1 MSGGLRPGTSGFSG
15 RSRGRETTVTRRYD
29 IHDLLSHRTPVGPSA
44 HTRSGAP
51 RRRNPTT
58 EAFYIMSA
66 VERKLEDIK
75 ETIVSEVPNDISISD
90 VKYEGPELV
99 VYTRDPKKFAGDG
112 DLIRRLAS
120 KLRKRITVRPD
131 PDVLSRPEEARK
143 KIREVV
149 PDEAGITDLDF
160 HADTGEVVIEAQKPG
175 MVIGRHGSTLR
186 EITQQ
191 VGWTPEVVR
200 TPPIESAT
208 VSNVRNFLKQER
220 DDRRDILE
228 RVGRQIHREEM
239 SDDEWVRITTLGCC
253 REVGRASFILNTP
266 ETRVLIDCG
275 DKPGAEGEVPYLQ
288 VPEALGAGAQNID
301 AVVLTHAHLDHSA
314 LIPLLFKY
322 GYDGPIYCTEP
333 TRDLMGLL
341 TLDYLDVAA
350 KEGRAPPYESEQ
362 VREAIKHCIPLEYGD
377 VTDIAPDLKLT
388 FHNAGHILGSAVSH
402 FHVGDGLYNVA
413 FSGDIHYDDTRLFN
427 GAVNEFPRVE
437 TLVMESTYG
446 GRNDFQTDQEDSEE
460 ELKRVIRETTEEG
473 GKILIPAFAVGRS
486 QEIMLVLEEAMR
498 KGEIPEVPVHL
509 DGMIWEATAIHT
521 TYPEYLRDDLRDR
534 IFHDDENPFLSDQF
548 NHIDGGEEERQ
559 EVADGGPCI
568 VLSTSGMVE
577 GGPIM
582 SWLTHVGSE
591 EDSTLVFVGYQAQGT
606 LGRRIQNGWDEIPM
620 DDRSNG
626 RGTLSLNM
634 NVETVD
640 GFSGHADRQGL
651 MNFVRTM
658 NPRPEKVLCVHG
670 DESSVQD
677 LSSALYHEF
686 NMRTFAPKN
695 LETFRFK

>member
-1 MSGGLRPGTSGFSG
+1 MST
-15 RSRGRETTVTRRYD
+15 
-29 IHDLLSHRTPVGPSA
+29 
-44 HTRSGAP
+44 
-51 RRRNPTT
+51 
-58 EAFYIMSA
+58 
-66 VERKLEDIK
+66 VERQLEDLKAEIA
-75 ETIVSEVPNDISISD
+75 SEVPNDISISD

-99 VYTRDPKKFAGDG
+99 VYTRDPKKFAQNG

-131 PDVLSRPEEARK
+131 PDVLSRPDQAREE
-143 KIREVV
+143 ILSVI
-149 PDEAGITDLDF
+149 PDEAGVTDLDF
-160 HADTGEVVIEAQKPG
+160 HADTGEVVIEAAKPG

-186 EITQQ
+186 EITQK

-200 TPPIESAT
+200 TPPIQSST

-220 DDRRDILE
+220 EERRDILE
-228 RVGRQIHREEM
+228 RIGRQIHRREL
-239 SDDEWVRITTLGCC
+239 SKDKWVRITTLGCC
-253 REVGRASFILNTP
+253 REVGRAAFILSTA
-266 ETRVLIDCG
+266 ETRILIDCG

-288 VPEALGAGAQNID
+288 VPEALGSGANSID

-350 KEGRAPPYESEQ
+350 KEGRTPPYESEM
-362 VREAIKHCIPLEYGD
+362 VREAIKHCITLEYGD
-377 VTDIAPDLKLT
+377 VTDIAPDVKLT

-402 FHVGDGLYNVA
+402 FHIGDGLYNVA
-413 FSGDIHYDDTRLFN
+413 FSGDIHYEDTRLFN

-446 GRNDFQTDQEDSEE
+446 GRNDYQTDQKDAEQALVD
-460 ELKRVIRETTEEG
+460 VINRTHDRG
-473 GKILIPAFAVGRS
+473 GKVVIPAFAVGRS
-486 QEIMLVLEEAMR
+486 QEIMLVVEEAMR
-498 KGEIPEVPVHL
+498 KGKIPKMPVHL

-521 TYPEYLRDDLRDR
+521 TYPEYLRDELRDR
-534 IFHDDENPFLSDQF
+534 IFHEDENPFLAEEF
-548 NHIDGGEEERQ
+548 NHIDGGEDERRDI
-559 EVADGGPCI
+559 ADGGPCI
-568 VLSTSGMVE
+568 ILSTSGMVT

-582 SWLTHVGSE
+582 SWLRHLGGQ
-591 EDSTLVFVGYQAQGT
+591 EDNTMVFVGYQAQGT
-606 LGRRIQNGWDEIPM
+606 LGRRIQNGWDEIPVN
-620 DDRSNG
+620 DPNDRG
-626 RGTLSLNM
+626 RTSTMTMKM

-640 GFSGHADRQGL
+640 GFSGHADRNGL
-651 MNFVRTM
+651 MNFVRNM

-670 DESSVQD
+670 DESSTQD

>member
-1 MSGGLRPGTSGFSG
+1 MSS
-15 RSRGRETTVTRRYD
+15 
-29 IHDLLSHRTPVGPSA
+29 
-44 HTRSGAP
+44 
-51 RRRNPTT
+51 
-58 EAFYIMSA
+58 
-66 VERKLEDIK
+66 VERQLEDLK
-75 ETIVSEVPNDISISD
+75 EEIANEVPADISISD
-90 VKYEGPELV
+90 VTYEGPELV
-99 VYTRDPKKFAGDG
+99 VYTRDPKEFASDG

-131 PDVLSRPEEARK
+131 PDVLSRPDTAEAT
-143 KIREVV
+143 IREVI
-149 PDEAGITDLDF
+149 PEEAGVTDLDF

-186 EITQQ
+186 EITQK

-200 TPPIESAT
+200 TPPIESST

-220 DDRRDILE
+220 EERRDILE
-228 RVGRQIHREEM
+228 RIGRQIHRQEM

-253 REVGRASFILNTP
+253 REVGRAAFILSTP
-266 ETRVLIDCG
+266 ETRILIDCG

-288 VPEALGAGAQNID
+288 VPEALGSGANSLD

-350 KEGRAPPYESEQ
+350 KEGRAPPYESEM

-377 VTDIAPDLKLT
+377 VTDIAPDIKLT

-402 FHVGDGLYNVA
+402 FHIGDGLYNVA
-413 FSGDIHYDDTRLFN
+413 FSGDIHYEDTRLFN

-437 TLVMESTYG
+437 TLVLESTYG
-446 GRNDFQTDQEDSEE
+446 GRNDYQTDQEDSERK
-460 ELKRVIRETTEEG
+460 LKKVINETYERD
-473 GKILIPAFAVGRS
+473 GKVVIPAFAVGRS

-498 KGEIPEVPVHL
+498 SGDIPEMPVHL

-534 IFHDDENPFLSDQF
+534 IFHDDENPFLAEQF

-559 EVADGGPCI
+559 DVADGDPAI
-568 VLSTSGMVE
+568 ILSTSGMVT

-582 SWLTHVGSE
+582 SWLRHLGGDE
-591 EDSTLVFVGYQAQGT
+591 RNRMVFVGYQAQGT
-606 LGRRIQNGWDEIPM
+606 LGRRIQNGWDEIPINDRHNSSRGNTLKLKM
-620 DDRSNG
+620 D
-626 RGTLSLNM
+626 
-634 NVETVD
+634 VETVD

-651 MNFVRTM
+651 ENFVRTM

-670 DESSVQD
+670 DESSTQD

>member
-1 MSGGLRPGTSGFSG
+1 
-15 RSRGRETTVTRRYD
+15 
-29 IHDLLSHRTPVGPSA
+29 
-44 HTRSGAP
+44 
-51 RRRNPTT
+51 
-58 EAFYIMSA
+58 MSA
-66 VERKLEDIK
+66 VDQQLDELEAEIEREI
-75 ETIVSEVPNDISISD
+75 PNDISVSD

-99 VYTRDPKKFAGDG
+99 VYTRHPKQFAQNG
-112 DLIRRLAS
+112 DLVRKLAS

-131 PDVLSRPEEARK
+131 PEVLSRPDEAREDIHRVVPEEAG
-143 KIREVV
+143 V
-149 PDEAGITDLDF
+149 TDLDF
-160 HADTGEVVIEAQKPG
+160 HEDTGEVVVEAEKPG

-186 EITQQ
+186 EITQE

-200 TPPIESAT
+200 TPPIESST

-220 DDRRDILE
+220 DDRRDVLE

-239 SDDEWVRITTLGCC
+239 ADDQWVRITTLGCC
-253 REVGRASFILNTP
+253 REVGRAAFILNTA

-275 DKPGAEGEVPYLQ
+275 DKPGAEDEVPYLQ
-288 VPEALGAGAQNID
+288 VPEALGAGAQNLD

-350 KEGRAPPYESEQ
+350 KEGRTPPYDSEQ

-377 VTDIAPDLKLT
+377 VTDIAPDVKLT
-388 FHNAGHILGSAVSH
+388 FHNAGHILGSAVTH
-402 FHVGDGLYNVA
+402 FHIGDGLYNVA

-427 GAVNEFPRVE
+427 GAVNDFPRVE
-437 TLVMESTYG
+437 TLVLESTYG
-446 GRNDFQTDQEDSEE
+446 GRNDYQTDQEDSER
-460 ELKRVIRETTEEG
+460 ELKRIINEAYERD
-473 GKILIPAFAVGRS
+473 GKVLIPAFAVGRS
-486 QEIMLVLEEAMR
+486 QELMLVLEEAMR
-498 KGEIPEVPVHL
+498 EGEIPTMPVHL

-534 IFHDDENPFLSDQF
+534 IFHEDENPFLADQF
-548 NHIDGGEEERQ
+548 NHIDGGEDERQ
-559 EVADGGPCI
+559 EVADGEPCI

-582 SWLTHVGSE
+582 SWLRHVGDDP
-591 EDSTLVFVGYQAQGT
+591 DSTMAFVGYQAQGT
-606 LGRRIQNGWDEIPM
+606 LGSRIQSGWDEIPLN
-620 DDRSNG
+620 DRNG
-626 RGTLSLNM
+626 GRADTLTLNVE
-634 NVETVD
+634 VETVD

-651 MNFVRTM
+651 ENFVKTM

-677 LSSALYHEF
+677 LSSSLYHDY

-695 LETFRFK
+695 LETFRFE

>member
-1 MSGGLRPGTSGFSG
+1 MS
-15 RSRGRETTVTRRYD
+15 
-29 IHDLLSHRTPVGPSA
+29 
-44 HTRSGAP
+44 
-51 RRRNPTT
+51 N
-58 EAFYIMSA
+58 
-66 VERKLEDIK
+66 VERQLEDIK
-75 ETIVSEVPNDISISD
+75 EQIESEVPSDISISD
-90 VKYEGPELV
+90 VTYEGPKLV
-99 VYTRDPKKFAGDG
+99 VYTRDPKTFAENG
-112 DLIRRLAS
+112 DLVRRLAS

-131 PDVLSRPEEARK
+131 PDVLSHPQEAEEKIMNVIPEEAG
-143 KIREVV
+143 V
-149 PDEAGITDLDF
+149 TDLDF
-160 HADTGEVVIEAQKPG
+160 HVDTGEVVIEAAKPG

-200 TPPIESAT
+200 TPPIESST

-220 DDRRDILE
+220 EERREILE
-228 RVGRQIHREEM
+228 RVGRQIHRQEM

-253 REVGRASFILNTP
+253 REVGRASFILSTP

-275 DKPGAEGEVPYLQ
+275 DKPGAEGEVPYLH
-288 VPEALGAGAQNID
+288 VPEATPLNSLD

-350 KEGRAPPYESEQ
+350 KEGRTPPYESEM
-362 VREAIKHCIPLEYGD
+362 VREAIKHTIPLEYGD
-377 VTDIAPDLKLT
+377 VTDIAPDIKLT

-402 FHVGDGLYNVA
+402 FHIGDGLYNVA
-413 FSGDIHYDDTRLFN
+413 FSGDIHYTDTRLFN

-446 GRNDFQTDQEDSEE
+446 GRNDYQTDQADSEDKLIE
-460 ELKRVIRETTEEG
+460 VIKETAEDG
-473 GKILIPAFAVGRS
+473 GKVVIPAFAVGRS

-498 KGEIPEVPVHL
+498 NGDIPEMPVHL

-534 IFHDDENPFLSDQF
+534 IFHDDENPFLAEQF

-559 EVADGGPCI
+559 EVADGGPCVI
-568 VLSTSGMVE
+568 LSTSGMVT

-582 SWLTHVGSE
+582 SWLRHLGGDERNTM
-591 EDSTLVFVGYQAQGT
+591 VFVGYQAQGT
-606 LGRRIQNGWDEIPM
+606 LGRRIQSGWDEIPM
-620 DDRSNG
+620 NERGRNGGG
-626 RGTLSLNM
+626 RGSTLKLKM
-634 NVETVD
+634 DVETVD
-640 GFSGHADRQGL
+640 GFSGHADRNGL

-670 DESSVQD
+670 DESSTRD
-677 LSSALYHEF
+677 LSSGLYHEF

>member
-1 MSGGLRPGTSGFSG
+1 MSS
-15 RSRGRETTVTRRYD
+15 
-29 IHDLLSHRTPVGPSA
+29 
-44 HTRSGAP
+44 
-51 RRRNPTT
+51 
-58 EAFYIMSA
+58 
-66 VERKLEDIK
+66 VERQLEDLKAEI
-75 ETIVSEVPNDISISD
+75 TDEVPSDISISD
-90 VKYEGPELV
+90 VRYEGPELV
-99 VYTRDPKKFAGDG
+99 VYTRHPKKFAQDG

-131 PDVLSRPEEARK
+131 PDVLSRPSEARAEIEDVIPEEAG
-143 KIREVV
+143 V
-149 PDEAGITDLDF
+149 TDLDF
-160 HADTGEVVIEAQKPG
+160 HADTGEVVIEAAKPG

-186 EITQQ
+186 EITQR

-200 TPPIESAT
+200 TPPIESST

-220 DDRRDILE
+220 EERRDILE
-228 RVGRQIHREEM
+228 RIGRQIHRRQM
-239 SDDEWVRITTLGCC
+239 ADEQWVRITTLGCC
-253 REVGRASFILNTP
+253 REVGRAAFVLSTAD
-266 ETRVLIDCG
+266 TRILIDCG
-275 DKPGAEGEVPYLQ
+275 DKPGADGEVPYLQ
-288 VPEALGAGAQNID
+288 VPEALGAGASNLD

-350 KEGRAPPYESEQ
+350 KEGRAPPYESEM
-362 VREAIKHCIPLEYGD
+362 VREAIKHCIPIEYGD
-377 VTDIAPDLKLT
+377 VTDIAPDVKLT

-402 FHVGDGLYNVA
+402 FHIGDGLYNVA

-446 GRNDFQTDQEDSEE
+446 GRNDYQTDQEDAEKQLVE
-460 ELKRVIRETTEEG
+460 VINEAHDKG
-473 GKILIPAFAVGRS
+473 GKVLIPAFAVGRS

-498 KGEIPEVPVHL
+498 EGKIPEMPVHL

-521 TYPEYLRDDLRDR
+521 TYPEYLRDDLRNR
-534 IFHDDENPFLSDQF
+534 IFHDDENPFLADYF
-548 NHIDGGEEERQ
+548 NHIDGGEDERQ
-559 EVADGGPCI
+559 EVADGDQCVI
-568 VLSTSGMVE
+568 LSTSGMVT

-582 SWLTHVGSE
+582 SWLRHVGSDP
-591 EDSTLVFVGYQAQGT
+591 DSTMVFVGYQAQGT
-606 LGRRIQNGWDEIPM
+606 LGRRIQNGWDEIPIN
-620 DDRSNG
+620 DRNGSGRSN
-626 RGTLSLNM
+626 TM
-634 NVETVD
+634 TMKMDVETVD

-670 DESSVQD
+670 DEKSTQD